1 MSTKAASPAIV
12 QALHDS
18 FDQFLGEWSPP
29 EQGIKV
35 SLLDA
40 VFAYRLLLGRN
51 PDANVEMPHLAE
63 VAQVRTL
70 REFLADL
77 RDSGEF
83 KGQVGLVPSGH
94 ALMAELSDFRFW
106 FNTTDSEMGMRM
118 GLGLYEPETV
128 QFFRDIIMP
137 GMVCWDI
144 GAQTGFFSC
153 LFATLSG
160 PGGRVHAYE
169 PMPQSYA
176 MILRNIRENGLEARV
191 TIKNMACSDAKGAV
205 PMTQASGMFVVDHES
220 SDARQIACVRLDQ
233 EGLRAPDLIKIDVE
247 GHEPAV
253 LRGLE
258 GVLKGASPQLV
269 IELNEYWLKTNSGT
283 SSAEVVK
290 DLNERGYSVSLIE
303 SPTTV
308 LDWRR
313 LHPGPLGNIN
323 VLARRAS

>member
-1 MSTKAASPAIV
+1 MLT

-18 FDQFLGEWSPP
+18 FDRFVGEWSTP
-29 EQGIKV
+29 EQGSKL

-51 PDANVEMPHLAE
+51 PDRGLELPRLAAL
-63 VAQVRTL
+63 AQVATL
-70 REFLADL
+70 REFLAGL
-77 RDSGEF
+77 RDSDEF
-83 KGQVGLVPSGH
+83 KGQVGLVPAGH
-94 ALMAELSDFRFW
+94 VLMAKLADFRFW
-106 FNTTDSEMGMRM
+106 FNTTDSEMGLRM
-118 GLGLYEPETV
+118 GMGLYEPETV
-128 QFFRDIIMP
+128 QFFRDIITP
-137 GMVCWDI
+137 GMTCWDI

-160 PGGRVHAYE
+160 PSGRVHAYE

-191 TIKNMACSDAKGAV
+191 VVKNMACSDCRGAI
-205 PMTQASGMFVVDHES
+205 PMIQASGMFVVDHKS
-220 SDARQIACVRLDQ
+220 NDVQKIACIRLDE
-233 EGLRAPDLIKIDVE
+233 EGLHAPGLIKIDVE

-258 GVLKGASPQLV
+258 GVLQKSSPHLV

-290 DLNERGYSVSLIE
+290 DLNARGYSVSLME
-303 SPTTV
+303 STSTV

-313 LHPGPLGNIN
+313 LNPGPLENIN
-323 VLARRAS
+323 VLARRVG